1 MQDELTMSNRKQSHN
16 RIIVAISIII
26 ILSNLATL
34 FIYLSGNG
42 SESLNLKS
50 ILVEFIINMSI
61 IGATIAW
68 IKKGPDV
75 ELNKFI
81 TTLMVGLVIF
91 IFDCLM
97 SGSREVFA
105 DFYLVIILSVLY
117 FNLGV
122 TIFSFILVAGLHA
135 VFVSLSGHSIG
146 MEELMVRYLNFT
158 WAGIAAAVIATI
170 AGGYLQTAITKAH
183 EAGEMTSNIKDVAAT
198 LVSEAELLNTSSGS
212 LLSAAT
218 STGDAAQKVNRG
230 VEELACSA
238 DEEAFRV
245 ERTTAVVKE
254 MAQALEAAGN
264 SIQNVTEQSGRFK
277 HIVQE
282 GLATMTQQYKTMNH
296 SKEAQEA
303 AGIAVTNL
311 TAKSGEIAHIV
322 EIITSIASQT
332 NLLALNAAIEAAR
345 AGDAGL
351 GFAVVAEEVRKL
363 AEQSGQAATSI
374 ANMIVEVRE
383 GIENTV
389 NQINLATAMNNEQ
402 AQAVDKT
409 GDMFKQVEK
418 GALNIDESVQEVSA
432 IIEEMLASTEQVVAE
447 VEKILE
453 SSRESAAGTR
463 RISALVEE
471 QTLSI
476 NSVVEMV
483 KELERTTENLEK
495 MSVGLT
501 A

>member
-1 MQDELTMSNRKQSHN
+1 MQDELTRSNRRQSHN
-16 RIIVAISIII
+16 RIIAAISIII
-26 ILSNLATL
+26 ILSNVATL

-42 SESLNLKS
+42 SDNLTLRS
-50 ILVEFIINMSI
+50 ILVEFVINMLI
-61 IGATIAW
+61 IGAAFAW
-68 IKKGPDV
+68 IKKGPDI

-91 IFDCLM
+91 FFDCVM

-105 DFYLVIILSVLY
+105 DFYLVIILSLLY

-135 VFVSLSGHSIG
+135 VFIALYGQGIG
-146 MEELMVRYLNFT
+146 MDALIVRYLNFI
-158 WAGIAAAVIATI
+158 WAGIGAAVIATI

-183 EAGEMTSNIKDVAAT
+183 EAGEMNRNIKDVAAT
-198 LVSEAELLNTSSGS
+198 LVNEAELLNTSSGT

-218 STGDAAQKVNRG
+218 RTGDAAQQVNRS
-230 VEELACSA
+230 VEEMACAA
-238 DEEAFRV
+238 DEEAVRV

-254 MAQALEAAGN
+254 MAQALGAAGN
-264 SIQNVTEQSGRFK
+264 SIQNVTEQSERFK

-282 GLATMTQQYKTMNH
+282 GLATMTQQYQTMNR

-303 AGIAVTNL
+303 AGRAVTDL

-322 EIITSIASQT
+322 EIITNIASQT

-345 AGDAGL
+345 AGDAGR
-351 GFAVVAEEVRKL
+351 GYAVVAEEVRKL
-363 AEQSGQAATSI
+363 AEQCGQAATTI

-389 NQINLATAMNNEQ
+389 NQINLATTMNSEQ

-432 IIEEMLASTEQVVAE
+432 IIEEMLASTEQVVIE
-447 VEKILE
+447 VEKMLE

-463 RISALVEE
+463 KISALVEE

-476 NSVVEMV
+476 TSVVEMV